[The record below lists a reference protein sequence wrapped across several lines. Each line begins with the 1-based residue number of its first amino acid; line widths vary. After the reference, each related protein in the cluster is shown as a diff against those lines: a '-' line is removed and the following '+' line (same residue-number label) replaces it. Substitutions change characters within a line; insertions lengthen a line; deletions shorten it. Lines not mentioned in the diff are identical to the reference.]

1 MRSMFTVTTRDGTL
15 ETLELKDEASRSL
28 ARFAPARGGLLTR
41 LSLLG
46 THLFFPDESTLRD
59 TTKNVRGGNP
69 VLFPSPGKLENDAWS
84 YQGKKGALKQ
94 HGFAR
99 NLAWQVV
106 TDLAK
111 PMKDDARVTL
121 RLDSSDETRAA
132 FPWDFRAEYTYILKG
147 NLLRIEQRFENTTS
161 SHSMPMPFGAGFHPY
176 FHVRQADKAGSKI
189 GTPAK
194 RAFDNVTKKTID
206 LPDTGIDLTQAEVD
220 LHLEDHGTG
229 PCTLSLPAR
238 TITLRGSPEFSRWV
252 VWTVAGK
259 DFVCVEP
266 WTCPGNALNSGKGLL
281 TLAPGQSKTLF
292 VEYQAG

>member
-1 MRSMFTVTTRDGTL
+1 MFTVTTREATL
-15 ETLELKDEASRSL
+15 ETVEIKDEVNRSL
-28 ARFAPARGGLLTR
+28 ARFAPTRGGMLTR
-41 LSLLG
+41 LSLMG
-46 THLFFPDESTLRD
+46 SHLFFLDETTLRD

-69 VLFPSPGKLENDAWS
+69 VLFPTPGKLENDAWS
-84 YQGKKGALKQ
+84 YQGKKGSLKQ

-99 NLAWQVV
+99 NLPWEVV
-106 TDLAK
+106 DTGK
-111 PMKDDARVTL
+111 PMKDDARLTL
-121 RLDSSDETRAA
+121 RLTSNDESRAA
-132 FPWDFRAEYTYILKG
+132 FPWDFSAEYTYILKA

-176 FHVRQADKAGSKI
+176 FHVRQSDKGGTKI
-189 GTPAK
+189 GSPAK
-194 RAFDNVTKKTID
+194 RAFDNVTKKSIE
-206 LPDTGIDLTQAEVD
+206 LPDTGIDLTKDEVD
-220 LHLEDHGTG
+220 LHLEDHGDG
-229 PCTLSLPAR
+229 PCTLVLPSR

-266 WTCPGNALNSGKGLL
+266 WTCPGNALNTNKSLL